1 LPVSSSGTPARKN
14 CSELGNAAL
23 PVLDSGQGG
32 DAEVEEAL
40 AKLLAG
46 WLGRRRREELGRRGR
61 STAELAEAKW
71 RRERALERRNEDGR
85 GSGWRRGVQVKAPGL
100 TGGVAVD
107 VRPPR
112 VVHASAG
119 RRLTKLNRTIQS
131 SSTVSETGSSPTFYS
146 QLTRW
151 FWLKLVPL
159 DRATRVLQLWL
170 QDQSLTRSG
179 FQTTKLQTSLGR
191 NCAIQHLAKF
201 G

>member
-46 WLGRRRREELGRRGR
+46 WLGRRRREGLWRRSR

-71 RRERALERRNEDGR
+71 RRERALERLNEDGR
-85 GSGWRRGVQVKAPGL
+85 GSGWRRGVQVKVPGL

-112 VVHASAG
+112 VIHASAG
-119 RRLTKLNRTIQS
+119 RRLTKLNRTIS
-131 SSTVSETGSSPTFYS
+131 SSVVSETQSSPAFYS

-151 FWLKLVPL
+151 FWLKIVPL
-159 DRATRVLQLWL
+159 DRATRVLQL
-170 QDQSLTRSG
+170 
-179 FQTTKLQTSLGR
+179 
-191 NCAIQHLAKF
+191 
-201 G
+201 

>member
-1 LPVSSSGTPARKN
+1 VEQRGLATSPVSSGGTPARENGSK
-14 CSELGNAAL
+14 LGNAAL

-46 WLGRRRREELGRRGR
+46 WLGRRRRGKLER
-61 STAELAEAKW
+61 SCRSAAELAEVKW
-71 RRERALERRNEDGR
+71 RRERALGRRNEDGR
-85 GSGWRRGVQVKAPGL
+85 GSGWRRGVQVKVSRL

-112 VVHASAG
+112 VLHTSAG

-131 SSTVSETGSSPTFYS
+131 SSTVSETQSSPTFYS

-151 FWLKLVPL
+151 FWLELDPL
-159 DRATRVLQLWL
+159 DRAT
-170 QDQSLTRSG
+170 
-179 FQTTKLQTSLGR
+179 
-191 NCAIQHLAKF
+191 
-201 G
+201 